1 MSAYNN
7 NRFQKKSISLNS
19 FFFVSTSTSLI
30 SLISIVFFNSS
41 NISWFMIDTDFWRY
55 ARNRRLNAVWIYRI
69 LIRSNLAQLKNIFQ
83 KFNKIWRFVCSFLE
97 LFRWIFVLTVKL
109 TKNVNLS
116 QYSSLSSNENI
127 IFLIHHESD
136 DKIFFFVDLSSK
148 R

>member
-1 MSAYNN
+1 
-7 NRFQKKSISLNS
+7 LNS

>member
-1 MSAYNN
+1 MSTYND
-7 NRFQKKSISLNS
+7 NRFQKKSISLNF
-19 FFFVSTSTSLI
+19 FFFVSVFTSLI

-41 NISWFMIDTDFWRY
+41 NINWFMINIDFWRY
-55 ARNRRLNAVWIYRI
+55 ARNRRLSVVWICRT

-83 KFNKIWRFVCSFLE
+83 KFNKAWRFVRSSFE
-97 LFRWIFVLTVKL
+97 LFRWIFVLIVKL

-116 QYSSLSSNENI
+116 QYSSLSLDENI

-136 DKIFFFVDLSSK
+136 DRIFFFVDLSSK

>member
-1 MSAYNN
+1 MSAYND
-7 NRFQKKSISLNS
+7 NRFQKKSTSLNS
-19 FFFVSTSTSLI
+19 FFFVSAFTSLI

-41 NISWFMIDTDFWRY
+41 HISWFMIDTDFWRY
-55 ARNRRLNAVWIYRI
+55 ARNRRLNVVWICRT
-69 LIRSNLAQLKNIFQ
+69 LIRSNLAQLRNISQ
-83 KFNKIWRFVCSFLE
+83 KFNKAWRFVRSSLE
-97 LFRWIFVLTVKL
+97 LFRWTFVLTVKL
-109 TKNVNLS
+109 TRNVNLS

>member
-1 MSAYNN
+1 MSAYND
-7 NRFQKKSISLNS
+7 NRSQRKSISLNS
-19 FFFVSTSTSLI
+19 FFFVSVFTSLI

-41 NISWFMIDTDFWRY
+41 NINWFMIDIDFWRY
-55 ARNRRLNAVWIYRI
+55 ARNRRLNAVWICRT

-83 KFNKIWRFVCSFLE
+83 KFNKAWRFVCSFLE
-97 LFRWIFVLTVKL
+97 LFRWTFVLIVKL

-127 IFLIHHESD
+127 IFLIYHELD
-136 DKIFFFVDLSSK
+136 DRIFFFVDLSSK